1 MHRFAASFVMLVA
14 CGSEGSAPVDSAPTI
29 DSAPV
34 DKAANCAS
42 TFGSALTNAFGRV
55 DGTIVAVVPPA
66 HPTCAAPN
74 NDHLVIQVS
83 FGGAVH
89 RMVVNVE
96 SIFVDEVDAAFA
108 GPTWSEGWHTGVAFD
123 YVNTLHEP
131 SIDFQQKTMAEAVEL
146 ITDQLEIGAKIS
158 VFGSSS
164 GGTYA
169 SSAHLI
175 HRNDPNEDGAIVINP
190 DTNPHYVL
198 MKFSNQTF

>member
-1 MHRFAASFVMLVA
+1 MHRVVSCLLVLAA
-14 CGSEGSAPVDSAPTI
+14 CGSEGTSAPPVDSATG
-29 DSAPV
+29 

-42 TFGSALTNAFGRV
+42 TFGTALTNAFGRV

-74 NDHLVIQVS
+74 SDHLVIQVS
-83 FGGAVH
+83 FGDAVH

-96 SIFVDEVDAAFA
+96 SILLDELDAPLA
-108 GPTWSEGWHTGVAFD
+108 GPAWSEGWHTGVAFD
-123 YVNTLHEP
+123 YMTTLHEP
-131 SIDFQQKTMAEAVEL
+131 STNFQSHTMAEAVEL

-169 SSAHLI
+169 NSAHLI
-175 HRNDPNEDGAIVINP
+175 HRNASNKDGAIVINP
-190 DTNPHYVL
+190 DTNPHYL
-198 MKFSNQTF
+198 LARFSNQTF